1 MKKLYCLLFSATLV
15 LISLAPV
22 HAKVTTS
29 QLESNVARKA
39 KEQAKYYMFD
49 RVKTMCEEWPGC
61 EEWALARRKE
71 NPSFTIID
79 AEVEY
84 FVENPKDASA
94 WKASSI
100 WHHNLYIETFEDL
113 QTRSYIIA
121 KDGNFDSNDLKEIKK
136 FPGHP
141 FTDMPS
147 EHAKCVIETWEI
159 GPVDLPKGN
168 QLRKRWAGSMM
179 DNSWLKIM
187 MAIEQQRVIWDV
199 KGNPLRWVRRLDW
212 FPWFLTSV
220 SFPKGGLIAQQ
231 NKLGGPFKYID
242 ASKTNSILK
251 AADRQPDFAHVIR
264 H

>member
-1 MKKLYCLLFSATLV
+1 
-15 LISLAPV
+15 
-22 HAKVTTS
+22 
-29 QLESNVARKA
+29 
-39 KEQAKYYMFD
+39 
-49 RVKTMCEEWPGC
+49 
-61 EEWALARRKE
+61 
-71 NPSFTIID
+71 
-79 AEVEY
+79 
-84 FVENPKDASA
+84 
-94 WKASSI
+94 
-100 WHHNLYIETFEDL
+100 
-113 QTRSYIIA
+113 
-121 KDGNFDSNDLKEIKK
+121 
-136 FPGHP
+136 
-141 FTDMPS
+141 
-147 EHAKCVIETWEI
+147 
-159 GPVDLPKGN
+159 
-168 QLRKRWAGSMM
+168 M